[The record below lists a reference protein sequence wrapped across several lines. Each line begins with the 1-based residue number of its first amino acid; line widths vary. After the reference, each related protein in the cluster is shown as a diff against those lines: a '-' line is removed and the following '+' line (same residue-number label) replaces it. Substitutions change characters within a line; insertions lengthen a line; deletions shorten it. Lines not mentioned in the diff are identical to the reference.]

1 VKQPSCELSYTRANV
16 VVREPHDSK

>member
-1 VKQPSCELSYTRANV
+1 VKQPSCELSNMFANI